1 MKKITKIDGLTKSQ
15 LQKNKLRVAAYARVS
30 TDSDEQL
37 LSLKAQ
43 REHYENYIKS
53 NPEWDFAGLY
63 YDEGISGTKKEKR
76 PELLRMIRDCQ
87 RGRIDLIITKSISRF
102 ARNTMDCLELV
113 RQLIDIGVFI
123 YFEKENLN
131 TGDMESELMLSIL
144 SGFAAEESAS
154 ISQNTT
160 WSISKKFQ
168 NGTYIIG
175 RPPYGYANVNGEM
188 VIVPEE
194 AEIVK
199 RIFSECLSGKGGDL
213 IAKSL
218 NRDKIPSRRGNQW
231 RAGTVID
238 MLRNEKYKGDVL
250 FQKTYTDSN
259 FNHRLNKG
267 EKDQFY
273 CKNHHEPIV
282 SREVFS
288 KAQNMITQRMK
299 NKNKSA
305 NTKVYQNRYV
315 WSGRIICGECGSK
328 FKRRTNYSTG
338 RSYIAWSCTGHI
350 EDKNSC
356 SMLFLRD
363 VEIKATFATMMNKL
377 AYSRKI
383 ILGPL
388 YDAVNKIDE
397 GCDLVRIDTIDNR
410 MEQLNEERNTLIGL
424 MTKGFLEPALFNK
437 ERNAL
442 DNEIKNLTAEKT
454 NLVISFTSGKSQA
467 DEVKDLLDY
476 VSKDK
481 FDGIYT
487 DEAFEKFV
495 ESIIVNSRY
504 ELTFKMKCGLSIDE
518 RVVK

>member
-1 MKKITKIDGLTKSQ
+1 MKKITKIDELNKTQSS
-15 LQKNKLRVAAYARVS
+15 NIKLRVAAYARVS

-37 LSLKAQ
+37 ESLKAQ

-53 NPEWDFAGLY
+53 NPEWEFAGLY

-76 PELLRMIRDCQ
+76 PELLRMIRDCESN
-87 RGRIDLIITKSISRF
+87 RVDFIITKSISRF
-102 ARNTMDCLELV
+102 ARNTTDCLELV
-113 RQLIDIGVFI
+113 RHLMDIGVYI

-168 NGTYIIG
+168 NGSFIIG
-175 RPPYGYANVNGEM
+175 SPPYGYANVNGEM

-194 AEIVK
+194 AEVVK
-199 RIFSECLSGKGGDL
+199 RIFSECLSGKGGSV
-213 IAKSL
+213 IAKGL
-218 NRDKIPSRRGNQW
+218 NRDKIPARRGNHW
-231 RAGTVID
+231 STGTVID
-238 MLRNEKYKGDVL
+238 MLRNEKYKGDAL

-259 FNHRLNKG
+259 YSRRPNKG

-282 SREVFS
+282 SKEVFS
-288 KAQNMITQRMK
+288 KAQKLITQRAK
-299 NKNKSA
+299 SKAVNKKA
-305 NTKVYQNRYV
+305 YQNRYV
-315 WSGRIICGECGSK
+315 LSGRIICGECGSK
-328 FKRRTNYSTG
+328 FRRKTNYSAG
-338 RSYIAWSCTGHI
+338 RSYIAWSCIGHI

-356 SMLFLRD
+356 SMLFIRD
-363 VEIKATFATMMNKL
+363 GEIKATFATMMNKL

-388 YDAVNKIDE
+388 YDAISKNQE
-397 GCDLVRIDTIDNR
+397 ECDLERIDAIDKR
-410 MEQLNEERNTLIGL
+410 MEQLTEERNTLIGL
-424 MTKGFLEPALFNK
+424 MTKGFLEPALFSK

-442 DNEIKNLTAEKT
+442 DSEIKNLTTEKT
-454 NLVISFTSGKSQA
+454 NLVMSFTSGTSQA
-467 DEVKDLLDY
+467 DEVKAILEH

-481 FDGIYT
+481 FDGNYT
-487 DEAFEKFV
+487 DEAFERFV
-495 ESIIVNSRY
+495 ENIIVNSRD
-504 ELTFKMKCGLSIDE
+504 ELTFKLKCGLSLKE
-518 RVVK
+518 RVVR